1 MRSELISQEKNIV
14 TIKAEF
20 EVKEFAKNV
29 QKAVSE
35 LSSKVS
41 VPGFRKGHTPRKIL
55 EMRFGKQALYAEALE
70 AMLPEAIDSIVKD
83 YEMDLIDEPDVKIEK
98 MEEGSPVEITLTFE
112 TTPEVVL
119 PELSEITVDRTIAR
133 VDEKTLEG
141 TIEEIRT
148 RNATLTSVTDRPI
161 EANDVV
167 DIEYYT
173 VVPATAETEEERHGP
188 DTAPLDL
195 VDGNIRREILDS
207 LLGKNIGETVSVDVE
222 IQEDYPEQHLA
233 GKSISYEMTVKDV
246 KEKIPPEMNSEFFKK
261 ILQQECET
269 YEVFLEEVGKR
280 ILEGKTAECQSEAE
294 YNAVEKITEL
304 AQLDLPETLI
314 ARQGEAMKKEDAE
327 KIEKSKN
334 MTLDKFLE
342 ESSTT
347 AEEYE
352 ENIRKQAEAIVRRSL
367 ILDKIAENLGIT
379 VEREDFTAE
388 MSKLAATYQIDADRL
403 VNSLFKDEK
412 SLIEMANKIKYRK
425 TVKAIMD
432 SVQINDT
439 EEQQSDPAPA
449 AE

>member
-20 EVKEFAKNV
+20 EEKEFAKNV
-29 QKAVSE
+29 QKAVNE

-70 AMLPEAIDSIVKD
+70 TMLPEAIDSIVKD
-83 YEMDLIDEPDVKIEK
+83 YEMDLIGEPDVKIDK

-119 PELSEITVDRTIAR
+119 PELSEITVDRSISS
-133 VDEKTLEG
+133 VDEKTIDG

-161 EANDVV
+161 EAKDVV

-173 VVPATAETEEERHGP
+173 VVPASGEKTEERHGP

-195 VDGNIRREILDS
+195 VDGKIRREILDA
-207 LLGKNIGETVSVDVE
+207 LVGKNIGDTVPVDVE
-222 IQEDYPEQHLA
+222 IQEDYQEQNLA
-233 GKSISYEMTVKDV
+233 GKSIRYEMTVKDV
-246 KEKIPPEMNSEFFKK
+246 KEKIPPEMNSEFFNK

-269 YEVFLEEVGKR
+269 PEVFREEIKKR
-280 ILEGKTAECQSEAE
+280 ILERITAENQSQAE
-294 YNAVEKITEL
+294 YSAVEKVTE
-304 AQLDLPETLI
+304 QSQVDVPESLI
-314 ARQGEAMKKEDAE
+314 ARQTEVMKKEDAE
-327 KIEKSKN
+327 KIQKSKN
-334 MTLDKFLE
+334 MTLDQFLE

-347 AEEYE
+347 LEEYE
-352 ENIRKQAEAIVRRSL
+352 ENIRKQAEGIVRRSL
-367 ILDKIAENLGIT
+367 VLDKIGENLGIT
-379 VEREDFTAE
+379 VERDDFTAE

-412 SLIEMANKIKYRK
+412 RLIEMANSIKYRK
-425 TVKAIMD
+425 TVKALMD
-432 SVQINDT
+432 SVKINDT
-439 EEQQSDPAPA
+439 EEPQFVPA

>member
-41 VPGFRKGHTPRKIL
+41 VPGFRKGHIPRKIL

-70 AMLPEAIDSIVKD
+70 TMLPEAIDSIVKD

-98 MEEGSPVEITLTFE
+98 MEEGSPVELTLIFE

-119 PELSEITVDRTIAR
+119 PELSGIAVDRTLAT
-133 VDEKTLEG
+133 VDEKTVDG

-148 RNATLTSVTDRPI
+148 RNATLSPVTDRPI
-161 EANDVV
+161 GANDVV
-167 DIEYYT
+167 DIEYCT
-173 VVPATAETEEERHGP
+173 FVPTAEGSEERHGP
-188 DTAPLDL
+188 DNAPLDL
-195 VDGNIRREILDS
+195 GDGSIRHEIRDA
-207 LLGKNIGETVSVDVE
+207 LLGRNIGDSVSVDVE
-222 IQEDYPEQHLA
+222 IQEEYSEKNLA
-233 GKSISYEMTVKDV
+233 GKSIRYEMTVKDV
-246 KEKIPPEMNSEFFKK
+246 KEKIPPEMNPEFFKK
-261 ILQQECET
+261 VLQQECET
-269 YEVFLEEVGKR
+269 PGAFREEIERR
-280 ILEGKTAECQSEAE
+280 ILERKKAENQSQAE
-294 YNAVEKITEL
+294 YNAVEKITEQ
-304 AQLDLPETLI
+304 AQLDVPETLVT
-314 ARQGEAMKKEDAE
+314 RQAEAMKKEDAE

-334 MTLDKFLE
+334 MTLDRFLE

-347 AEEYE
+347 AEEYDA
-352 ENIRKQAEAIVRRSL
+352 NIKKQAEAIVRRSL
-367 ILDKIAENLGIT
+367 VLDKIADTLGIT
-379 VEREDFTAE
+379 VEKADFEAE
-388 MSKLAATYQIDADRL
+388 MAELAATYRIDADRL

-412 SLIEMANKIKYRK
+412 RLVEMANKIKYKK

-439 EEQQSDPAPA
+439 EEPQFVPA

>member
-1 MRSELISQEKNIV
+1 MRSELISHEKNIV

-29 QKAVSE
+29 QKAVNE

-70 AMLPEAIDSIVKD
+70 TMLPEAIDSIVKD

-98 MEEGSPVEITLTFE
+98 MEEGSPVELTLTFE

-119 PELSEITVDRTIAR
+119 PELSAITVDRTLAK
-133 VDEKTLEG
+133 VDEKTVEG

-148 RNATLTSVTDRPI
+148 RNATLTPVTDRPI
-161 EANDVV
+161 EAKDVV

-173 VVPATAETEEERHGP
+173 VVPAVGETEEERHGP
-188 DTAPLDL
+188 DNAPLDL
-195 VDGNIRREILDS
+195 GDGNIRHEILDA
-207 LLGKNIGETVSVDVE
+207 LLGKNIGDAVSTDVE
-222 IQEDYPEQHLA
+222 IQEDYPEQNLA
-233 GKSISYEMTVKDV
+233 GKSIRYEMMVKDV

-261 ILQQECET
+261 ILKQECET
-269 YEVFLEEVGKR
+269 PETFREEIKKR
-280 ILEGKTAECQSEAE
+280 ILERITAENQSQAE
-294 YNAVEKITEL
+294 YSAVEKVTEQ
-304 AQLDLPETLI
+304 AQLDVPESLI
-314 ARQGEAMKKEDAE
+314 SRQTEAMKKEDAE

-352 ENIRKQAEAIVRRSL
+352 ENIRKQAEGIVRRSL

-412 SLIEMANKIKYRK
+412 RLVEMANSIKYRK

-439 EEQQSDPAPA
+439 EEPQIVPA